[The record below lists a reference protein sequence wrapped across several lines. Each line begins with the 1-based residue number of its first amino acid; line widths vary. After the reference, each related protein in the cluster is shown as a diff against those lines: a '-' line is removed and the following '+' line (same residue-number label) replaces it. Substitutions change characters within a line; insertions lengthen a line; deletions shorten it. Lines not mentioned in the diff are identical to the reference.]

1 MKSLSIALAALAGI
15 LAGALGFSLLN
26 QPAPQTD
33 AVAVRAIVEDVLK
46 EQAAIEAANAP
57 AAAEVTPTAAIDPA
71 VLNPMIE
78 QYLLSDPKVLQR
90 VSSAL
95 ESTLRVE
102 EEQRTATAM
111 ASLHDRIFNAPDQIV
126 LGNPDGDVTLVE
138 FFDYNCGYC
147 RAALPDMAALL
158 AEDPNLKVIL
168 KEFPILSNE
177 SIDAARIG
185 VLVSQTDADY
195 WDFHSALFT
204 SRAKVD
210 KTVALAAVESMGLA
224 PAEIEAKM
232 ADASVAST
240 IQSSYEIAQA
250 LGITGTPTYIIG
262 NEIIPGAIG
271 ADELRARIAD
281 MRACGKTQCS

>member
-1 MKSLSIALAALAGI
+1 MNRLTILLAAVAGI
-15 LAGALGFSLLN
+15 LAGALGYGYFN
-26 QPAPQTD
+26 QPTPQID
-33 AVAVRAIVEDVLK
+33 EVAVRAIVEQMLEEQMALSEPAQAESDV
-46 EQAAIEAANAP
+46 AS
-57 AAAEVTPTAAIDPA
+57 IDPT

-78 QYLLSDPKVLQR
+78 QFLLDDPKVLQR
-90 VSSAL
+90 VSTAL
-95 ESTLRVE
+95 EQTLRAE
-102 EEQRTATAM
+102 EAERSATAL
-111 ASLHDRIFNAPDQIV
+111 AEFRDQIFNAPGQIV

-158 AEDPNLKVIL
+158 AEDPDLKIIL

-185 VLVSQTDADY
+185 VLVGESEANY

-204 SRAKVD
+204 SRGKVD
-210 KTVALAAVESMGLA
+210 KSVALAAAQDLGLSPVELELQMGD
-224 PAEIEAKM
+224 PR
-232 ADASVAST
+232 VAQT

-281 MRACGKTQCS
+281 MRECGKTQCS

>member
-1 MKSLSIALAALAGI
+1 MNRLTILLAAVAGI
-15 LAGALGFSLLN
+15 LAGALGYGLFN
-26 QPAPQTD
+26 QPTPQID
-33 AVAVRAIVEDVLK
+33 EVAVRAIVEQMLEEQMALSEPAQAESDV
-46 EQAAIEAANAP
+46 AS
-57 AAAEVTPTAAIDPA
+57 IDPA

-78 QYLLSDPKVLQR
+78 QFLLDDPKVLQR
-90 VSSAL
+90 VSTAL
-95 ESTLRVE
+95 EQTLRAE
-102 EEQRTATAM
+102 EAERSATAL
-111 ASLHDRIFNAPDQIV
+111 AEFRDQIFNAPGQIV

-158 AEDPNLKVIL
+158 AEDPDLKIIL

-185 VLVSQTDADY
+185 VLVGESEANY

-204 SRAKVD
+204 SRGKVD
-210 KTVALAAVESMGLA
+210 KSVALAAAQDLGLSPVELELQMGD
-224 PAEIEAKM
+224 PR
-232 ADASVAST
+232 VAQT

-281 MRACGKTQCS
+281 MRECGKTQCS

>member
-1 MKSLSIALAALAGI
+1 MNRLTILLAAVAGI
-15 LAGALGFSLLN
+15 LAGALGYGYFN
-26 QPAPQTD
+26 QPTPQID
-33 AVAVRAIVEDVLK
+33 EVAVRAIVEQMLEEQMALSEPAQAESDV
-46 EQAAIEAANAP
+46 AS
-57 AAAEVTPTAAIDPA
+57 IDPA

-78 QYLLSDPKVLQR
+78 QFLLDDPKVLQR
-90 VSSAL
+90 VSTAL
-95 ESTLRVE
+95 EQTLRAE
-102 EEQRTATAM
+102 EAERSATAL
-111 ASLHDRIFNAPDQIV
+111 AEFRDQIFNAPGQIV

-158 AEDPNLKVIL
+158 AEDPDLKIIL

-185 VLVSQTDADY
+185 VLVGESEANY

-204 SRAKVD
+204 SRGKVD
-210 KTVALAAVESMGLA
+210 KSVALAAAQDLGLSPVELELQMGD
-224 PAEIEAKM
+224 PR
-232 ADASVAST
+232 VAQT

-281 MRACGKTQCS
+281 MRECGKTQCS

>member
-1 MKSLSIALAALAGI
+1 MNRLSIVLVAVAGL
-15 LAGALGFSLLN
+15 LAGALGYAVLN
-26 QPAPQTD
+26 RPQPQTD
-33 AVAVRAIVEDVLK
+33 AAAVRAIVEEVLS
-46 EQAAIEAANAP
+46 EQAAL
-57 AAAEVTPTAAIDPA
+57 AAAAPTQQPEPQATAAIDPA

-78 QYLLSDPKVLQR
+78 QYLLGDPKLLQR
-90 VSSAL
+90 MSTAL
-95 ESTLRVE
+95 EETLRGE
-102 EEQRTATAM
+102 EAERTAAAM
-111 ASLHDRIFNAPDQIV
+111 SQFQDAIFNAPGQIV
-126 LGNPDGDVTLVE
+126 LGNPEGDVTLVE

-177 SIDAARIG
+177 SIDAARIA
-185 VLVSQTDADY
+185 VLVGQSDASY
-195 WDFHSALFT
+195 WDFHQSLFT
-204 SRAKVD
+204 SRGKVD
-210 KTVALAAVESMGLA
+210 KTVALEAAQSLGLSPVELELQMGS
-224 PAEIEAKM
+224 
-232 ADASVAST
+232 DSVAQT

-281 MRACGKTQCS
+281 MRACGKSQCS

>member
-1 MKSLSIALAALAGI
+1 MNRLTILLAAVAGI
-15 LAGALGFSLLN
+15 LAGALGYGFFN
-26 QPAPQTD
+26 QPTPQID
-33 AVAVRAIVEDVLK
+33 EVAVRAIVEQMLEEQMALSEPAQAESDV
-46 EQAAIEAANAP
+46 AS
-57 AAAEVTPTAAIDPA
+57 IDPT

-78 QYLLSDPKVLQR
+78 QFLLDDPKVLQR
-90 VSSAL
+90 VSTAL
-95 ESTLRVE
+95 EQTLRAE
-102 EEQRTATAM
+102 EAERSATAL
-111 ASLHDRIFNAPDQIV
+111 AEFRDQIFNAPGQIV

-158 AEDPNLKVIL
+158 AEDPDLKVIL

-185 VLVSQTDADY
+185 VLVGESEANY

-204 SRAKVD
+204 SRGKVD
-210 KTVALAAVESMGLA
+210 KSVALAAAEDLGLSPVELELQMGD
-224 PAEIEAKM
+224 PR
-232 ADASVAST
+232 VAQT

-281 MRACGKTQCS
+281 MRECGKTQCS

>member
-1 MKSLSIALAALAGI
+1 MNRLTIILAAVAGI
-15 LAGALGFSLLN
+15 LAGALGYGYFN
-26 QPAPQTD
+26 QPTPQMD
-33 AVAVRAIVEDVLK
+33 EVAVRAIVEQMLEDQLART
-46 EQAAIEAANAP
+46 EPAQADTEVAN
-57 AAAEVTPTAAIDPA
+57 IDPA

-78 QYLLSDPKVLQR
+78 QYLLDDPKVLQR
-90 VSSAL
+90 VSTAL
-95 ESTLRVE
+95 EQTLRAE
-102 EEQRTATAM
+102 EAERSETALA
-111 ASLHDRIFNAPDQIV
+111 AFRDEIFNAPGQIV

-158 AEDPNLKVIL
+158 ADDPNLRIVL

-185 VLVSQTDADY
+185 VLVGESDANY

-204 SRAKVD
+204 SRGKVD
-210 KTVALAAVESMGLA
+210 KSVALAAAQDLGLSPVELELQMDD
-224 PAEIEAKM
+224 PR
-232 ADASVAST
+232 VAQT

-281 MRACGKTQCS
+281 MRECGKTQCS

>member
-1 MKSLSIALAALAGI
+1 MNRLTILLAAVAGI
-15 LAGALGFSLLN
+15 LAGALGYGYFN
-26 QPAPQTD
+26 QPTQQMD
-33 AVAVRAIVEDVLK
+33 EVAVRAIVEQMLED
-46 EQAAIEAANAP
+46 QAAQVEAEPIEP
-57 AAAEVTPTAAIDPA
+57 EVASIDPA

-78 QYLLSDPKVLQR
+78 QFLLDDPKVLQR
-90 VSSAL
+90 ASTAL
-95 ESTLRVE
+95 EQTLRAE
-102 EEQRTATAM
+102 EAARSETALAEFR
-111 ASLHDRIFNAPDQIV
+111 DQIFNAPDQIV

-147 RAALPDMAALL
+147 RAALPDMATLL
-158 AEDPNLKVIL
+158 AEDPNLRIIL

-185 VLVSQTDADY
+185 VLVGESDANY

-204 SRAKVD
+204 SRGKID
-210 KTVALAAVESMGLA
+210 KSVALAAAQDLGLSPVELELQMGD
-224 PAEIEAKM
+224 PR
-232 ADASVAST
+232 VAQT

-281 MRACGKTQCS
+281 MRECGKTQCS